1 MWRWWVFNLKHKDL
15 YYRYN
20 QQQDPK
26 AKRNIFAN
34 RVLRYWIPKE
44 QALENKSFLKEAR
57 RKQHWTI
64 IKEDGRVCSKC
75 KQFKLRDEFAKTK
88 NWINERTSNC
98 KECRNKMK
106 AEYRSRT
113 NYKIDHEY
121 KIKKRNL
128 QIWEQ
133 ISFNDN
139 IREVISY
146 KFHKW
151 YKVKSILTGD
161 ERMISTADNHNK
173 PNNRCVRF
181 MKLQSQILKK
191 TSKETDS
198 EFF

>member
-1 MWRWWVFNLKHKDL
+1 MKNTYALKHKEL
-15 YYRYN
+15 YERYEN
-20 QQQDPK
+20 QQEPK
-26 AKRNIFAN
+26 TKWNYFAN
-34 RVLRYWIPKE
+34 RVLRYWMSKE
-44 QALENKSFLKEAR
+44 YAIQDKNLLWEAR
-57 RKQHWTI
+57 RKQNWTI

-88 NWINERTSNC
+88 NWINGRTSNC